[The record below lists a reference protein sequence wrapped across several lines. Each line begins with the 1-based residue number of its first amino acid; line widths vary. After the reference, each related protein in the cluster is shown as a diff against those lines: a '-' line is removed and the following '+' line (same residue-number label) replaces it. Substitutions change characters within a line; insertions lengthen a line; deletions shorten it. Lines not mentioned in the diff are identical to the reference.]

1 MTILIGWLGVD
12 SHSPCSAYLMSD
24 SRFTWGKTTPGY
36 DCGQKLF
43 ALNNNPDIFGYC
55 GDVLFASQTIS
66 QMVALDNSH
75 LLFPPNIDCAA
86 KSDIVFG
93 QIKQRFATYPDR
105 HSLSIYHISRGL
117 DAVFHIYKYSCSGS
131 PANWEMREIAY
142 GPTVSALIFADGS
155 GAAEFKNLYHKY
167 QRGDITGTSRNIY
180 QCFCHSLL
188 HSEIPTCGGSPQL
201 VGLYRGKQFNGLSF
215 GIIYQKKRLFL
226 GGPSPVM
233 DDYNVVRW
241 YNENF
246 EICDGNSMER
256 FPDAMRQPNPNL

>member
-24 SRFTWGKTTPGY
+24 SRFTWGGTPPGY
-36 DCGQKLF
+36 NYGQKLF
-43 ALNNNPDIFGYC
+43 ALNNSPDIFGYC

-86 KSDIVFG
+86 KSKIVFE
-93 QIKQRFATYPDR
+93 QIKQRFVAYPGR
-105 HSLSIYHISRGL
+105 HTSSIYHISRDF
-117 DAVFHIYKYSCSGS
+117 DAVFHVYKYSYSGLS
-131 PANWEMREIAY
+131 TNWDAQEIKY
-142 GPTVSALIFADGS
+142 DRTVSSLIFTDGS
-155 GAAEFKNLYHKY
+155 GAAEFQNLYRKY
-167 QRGDITGTSRNIY
+167 QNGDIAGTSRNIY
-180 QCFCHSLL
+180 QCFCSSLL
-188 HSEIPTCGGSPQL
+188 HSKIPTCGGSPQL
-201 VGLYRGKQFNGLSF
+201 VGLYRGKKFNGLSF
-215 GIIYQKKRLFL
+215 GIIYQNNRLFL